1 MKISD
6 FKQLVYFIGESLGEH
21 CEVVLQNCSKG
32 CIDMIVNGH
41 ISGRKV
47 GDPLTDLA
55 KRIIKNNDWQEYDY
69 ITGYEGRTL
78 DGKLLR
84 SSTFFIKDDGKLVG
98 MLCINLDT
106 SHYSQIS
113 ELILSLSGL
122 SMTGKAVLI
131 GNEHDSKQETFTNS
145 IAESF
150 TSVIRN
156 LYGNEI
162 PENFTQEDRINI
174 IQHLDEKEVFEIK
187 TAISYIAPKL
197 KCSESSVYRYLQK
210 VRKEKLNN

>member
-113 ELILSLSGL
+113 ELILGL
-122 SMTGKAVLI
+122 GGLTMTGKTVLI

-210 VRKEKLNN
+210 VRKEKFNN